1 MAVATGSKCYNK
13 LGAAPCEGTDIAW
26 TEEELANAI
35 DDPVF
40 SVVFM

>member
-1 MAVATGSKCYNK
+1 MAVATGSKRYK